1 MELRK
6 ENGKLRKMFIYMFI
20 GFWLFRWFG
29 IENLCKLIYEKILIV
44 FRSENNEVIRDF
56 IDSE

>member
-1 MELRK
+1 
-6 ENGKLRKMFIYMFI
+6 MFI
-20 GFWLFRWFG
+20 GFRLFRWFG

>member
-1 MELRK
+1 
-6 ENGKLRKMFIYMFI
+6 MFIYMFI